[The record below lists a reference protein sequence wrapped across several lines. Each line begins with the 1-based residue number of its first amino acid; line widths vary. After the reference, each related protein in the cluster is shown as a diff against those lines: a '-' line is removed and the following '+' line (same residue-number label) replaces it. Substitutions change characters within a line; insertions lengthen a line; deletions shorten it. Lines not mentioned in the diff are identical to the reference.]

1 MITASF
7 KNAFF
12 CVVNGLRSK
21 NESRKIQLLNIKFFF
36 FIFVFFSFFSVI
48 KWILMFL
55 QIFFQF
61 FSFCI
66 LVFLSYPFCP
76 IFPFTWFLLCLA
88 FSRLF
93 SSEPSPVNPSCLSL
107 GFVVAQMLPLHLSAC
122 FSSLVIEFFVFGII
136 VLHSCLLFLG
146 MFIELANFLYSASY
160 TT

>member
-7 KNAFF
+7 KNLFF
-12 CVVNGLRSK
+12 SVLLLDLRSK
-21 NESRKIQLLNIKFFF
+21 NESRKIQLLNVKF

-76 IFPFTWFLLCLA
+76 IFPFYLVLLCLA
-88 FSRLF
+88 FLTGFF
-93 SSEPSPVNPSCLSL
+93 SSEPSQSTHPASALVCCSNAAFAPLSL
-107 GFVVAQMLPLHLSAC
+107 LQLSCYWILC
-122 FSSLVIEFFVFGII
+122 FWNNCSAFLFI
-136 VLHSCLLFLG
+136 VSW
-146 MFIELANFLYSASY
+146 YVYRTS
-160 TT
+160 